1 VDKAWTGNQVR
12 RQKRNILRELV
23 YVITGLTTD
32 DQLQQQLRIDEVIRD
47 KVTNT
52 LARQISFE
60 QTMAT
65 IYSNLTKEE
74 ETLHS
79 MINSLQFQHDQD
91 KARHTRMTAYQSVVL
106 EDIDRLEDEIEAVWT
121 GHVNSRHAAFLSSR
135 AGLWQ
140 VAAFAYPSTA
150 HSTSLQLKYSARMY
164 TTTPIKKVTHL
175 PGILH
180 LDTMDKTYLLQ
191 PAYDLSHPLTELEVR
206 GTRADCPE
214 CAKLVHAGQGNYVV
228 VQLRVKYRGVVANL
242 AP

>member
-1 VDKAWTGNQVR
+1 
-12 RQKRNILRELV
+12 
-23 YVITGLTTD
+23 
-32 DQLQQQLRIDEVIRD
+32 
-47 KVTNT
+47 
-52 LARQISFE
+52 
-60 QTMAT
+60 
-65 IYSNLTKEE
+65 
-74 ETLHS
+74 
-79 MINSLQFQHDQD
+79 
-91 KARHTRMTAYQSVVL
+91 
-106 EDIDRLEDEIEAVWT
+106 
-121 GHVNSRHAAFLSSR
+121 
-135 AGLWQ
+135 
-140 VAAFAYPSTA
+140 
-150 HSTSLQLKYSARMY
+150 MY